1 MRSRR
6 GFTLVELLVVIGI
19 IALLIS
25 ILLPALSRAKE
36 QASRVKCASNIRQIL
51 GAARMYAQQ
60 DKRGRFIPRDPSGG
74 NDSIYPLWDAK
85 LMPNL
90 KIAMCPSTQN
100 VVSTPQDLR
109 QAASSAG
116 ASSGGHSYEMRTWFW
131 SAYTWP
137 DGKHFVQVPNPQ
149 TGALEDEIK
158 SENNT
163 RNSVSVMLL
172 TDSDNTGNNNYPDPG
187 ENHGAEGV
195 NVGYCDGHVEFQ
207 RRGKALLAAFID
219 GYYWPSWPDTL
230 YSPWLTNNSNVLKW
244 K

>member
-1 MRSRR
+1 MRGRR

-36 QASRVKCASNIRQIL
+36 QANRVKCAANIRQIVC
-51 GAARMYAQQ
+51 AARMYAQQ
-60 DKRGRFIPRDPSGG
+60 DKRGRFIPRDPGGG

-90 KIAMCPSTQN
+90 KIAVCPSTQN
-100 VVSTPQDLR
+100 NVNAPQDLR
-109 QAASSAG
+109 QAAASAS
-116 ASSGGHSYEMRTWFW
+116 ATSGGHSYEMRTWFW
-131 SAYTWP
+131 SGYTWP
-137 DGKHFVQVPNPQ
+137 DGKQFPQVPNPV
-149 TGALEDEIK
+149 TGVMEDEIK
-158 SENNT
+158 SESNT
-163 RNSVSVMLL
+163 RNSVSVLL
-172 TDSDNTGNNNYPDPG
+172 ITDADNNGNNNYPDPG
-187 ENHGAEGV
+187 DNHGAEGV

-207 RRGKALLAAFID
+207 RRGRPLLAAFID

-230 YSPWLTNNSNVLKW
+230 YGTWLTNSSNVLKW